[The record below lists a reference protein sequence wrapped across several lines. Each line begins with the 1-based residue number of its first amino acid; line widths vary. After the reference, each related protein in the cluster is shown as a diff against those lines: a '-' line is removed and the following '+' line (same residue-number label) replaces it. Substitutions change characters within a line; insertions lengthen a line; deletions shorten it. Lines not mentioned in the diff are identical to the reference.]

1 MCCPETGWGVTAQV
15 GPVLKTVLEESV
27 EAWVLDEDVRVAHDD
42 EQGFGP
48 RDGHVEAL
56 RVGQESQ
63 YALQVV
69 ALHRL
74 ICPHLEQQEA
84 IYLDVLG

>member
-1 MCCPETGWGVTAQV
+1 M
-15 GPVLKTVLEESV
+15 
-27 EAWVLDEDVRVAHDD
+27 RVAHDD

-48 RDGHVEAL
+48 RDGYVKAL

-69 ALHRL
+69 ALHQL
-74 ICPHLEQQEA
+74 ICPHLEQQEVF
-84 IYLDVLG
+84 YVDVLG